1 MKAAESIQKEA
12 IANPN
17 HPKVT
22 IEEEYN
28 NDKRGII
35 LKR

>member
-22 IEEEYN
+22 IEEYN